1 MRLFEKLFPT
11 KEKKLYYKMHRRHR
25 KELIKLV
32 KKDAEWDYGFLHTLV
47 ITKIRHMY
55 EYYSL
60 GNNVWQTDETRLPIV
75 DELKHVLD
83 LQKKLDDLWKEP
95 YVSVERYHQ
104 RLKRELNL
112 YKEIYKYIGANI
124 QKWWD

>member
-1 MRLFEKLFPT
+1 MGAKKMKLFKKLFPS
-11 KEKKLYYKMHRRHR
+11 KEKKLYYKMHGRHR

-83 LQKKLDDLWKEP
+83 LQKKLDDLGRKI
-95 YVSVERYHQ
+95 VV
-104 RLKRELNL
+104 
-112 YKEIYKYIGANI
+112 
-124 QKWWD
+124 